1 MMTPST
7 PFTPFT
13 PFTSFRPYV
22 VTGRTPAVAFAPVA
36 APAPAPPAAP
46 TTAPE
51 SAMVRLARKA
61 GTGDRAAMR
70 ALLQEI
76 GPRIE
81 RVVRA
86 VLGRANEDADDVIQQ
101 AMMGFV
107 QALPSYRGEC
117 EPVHFA
123 SRVAARTAI
132 ACARRGRTL
141 RARHE
146 DGVELDAIARDSGAV
161 PEPLATTER
170 TRRMELLR
178 DVLAQIPAEQA
189 ETLSLRVVL
198 GWSLSEIAEAM
209 SVPLNTVRSRLR
221 LAKTALRAAIQSDPA
236 AQEELGEE

>member
-7 PFTPFT
+7 PFQPFT
-13 PFTSFRPYV
+13 PLTQFRP
-22 VTGRTPAVAFAPVA
+22 PV
-36 APAPAPPAAP
+36 
-46 TTAPE
+46 E
-51 SAMVRLARKA
+51 SPMVRLARSA
-61 GTGDRAAMR
+61 GTGDAQAMR
-70 ALLQEI
+70 ALLRDI

-86 VLGRANEDADDVIQQ
+86 VLGRANEDADDVVQQ

-107 QALPSYRGEC
+107 QALPSFRGDC

-132 ACARRGRTL
+132 ACARRRRTL

-146 DGVELDAIARDSGAV
+146 DGVELDAIPRDAGTV
-161 PEPLATTER
+161 PEPLAATER

-178 DVLAQIPAEQA
+178 DVLAEIPAEQA

-198 GWSLSEIAEAM
+198 GWSLAEIAETM
-209 SVPLNTVRSRLR
+209 DVPLNTVRSRLR
-221 LAKTALRAAIQSDPA
+221 LAKTALRAVIQADPA
-236 AQEELGEE
+236 ANEELGEE

>member
-13 PFTSFRPYV
+13 PFV
-22 VTGRTPAVAFAPVA
+22 VSSRTPAAAFLPLPV
-36 APAPAPPAAP
+36 PAPPVVES
-46 TTAPE
+46 E
-51 SAMVRLARKA
+51 SAVLARKA
-61 GTGDRAAMR
+61 GKGDTEAMR
-70 ALLQEI
+70 ALLRAL

-101 AMMGFV
+101 AMLGFV
-107 QALPSYRGEC
+107 QALPAFRGEC

-132 ACARRGRTL
+132 ACARRRRSL
-141 RARHE
+141 HARHE
-146 DGVELDAIARDSGAV
+146 DGVDLDAIPREAGKS

-178 DVLAQIPAEQA
+178 SVLAQIPAEQA
-189 ETLSLRVVL
+189 ETLTLRIML
-198 GWSLSEIAEAM
+198 GWSLAEVAEAM
-209 SVPLNTVRSRLR
+209 GVPLNTVRSRLR
-221 LAKTALRAAIQSDPA
+221 LAKTALRAAIEADPSA
-236 AQEELGEE
+236 LELLGDD

>member
-7 PFTPFT
+7 PFTPFQPLT
-13 PFTSFRPYV
+13 QFRPFV
-22 VTGRTPAVAFAPVA
+22 VTDETRVETRGETRV
-36 APAPAPPAAP
+36 
-46 TTAPE
+46 E
-51 SAMVRLARKA
+51 SRLESPMVRLARSA
-61 GTGDRAAMR
+61 GAGDHGAMR
-70 ALLQEI
+70 ALLRELA
-76 GPRIE
+76 PRIE

-107 QALPSYRGEC
+107 QALPAFRGDC

-132 ACARRGRTL
+132 ACARRRRTL

-146 DGVELDAIARDSGAV
+146 DGVELDAIPQNTNV
-161 PEPLATTER
+161 IPEPLATTER

-189 ETLSLRVVL
+189 ETLTLRCVL
-198 GWSLSEIAEAM
+198 GWSLAEIAETM
-209 SVPLNTVRSRLR
+209 DVPLNTVRSRLR
-221 LAKTALRAAIQSDPA
+221 LAKTALRNVIQADPA
-236 AQEELGEE
+236 AQEELGDE

>member
-7 PFTPFT
+7 PFLPFQPLT
-13 PFTSFRPYV
+13 QFRPYV
-22 VTGRTPAVAFAPVA
+22 VTNEPAPVS
-36 APAPAPPAAP
+36 APV
-46 TTAPE
+46 E
-51 SAMVRLARKA
+51 SPMVRLARSA
-61 GTGDRAAMR
+61 GAGDPHAMR
-70 ALLQEI
+70 TLLRELS
-76 GPRIE
+76 PRIE

-107 QALPSYRGEC
+107 QALPSFRGEC

-132 ACARRGRTL
+132 ACARRRRTL

-146 DGVELDAIARDSGAV
+146 DGVELDSIPRESGVV

-170 TRRMELLR
+170 SRRMELLR
-178 DVLAQIPAEQA
+178 EVLAQIPAEQA

-198 GWSLSEIAEAM
+198 GWSLAEIAETM
-209 SVPLNTVRSRLR
+209 DVPLNTVRSRLR
-221 LAKTALRAAIQSDPA
+221 LAKTAMRAVIQSDPA
-236 AQEELGEE
+236 ANEELGEE

>member
-7 PFTPFT
+7 PFLPFT
-13 PFTSFRPYV
+13 PLTQFRPQV
-22 VTGRTPAVAFAPVA
+22 
-36 APAPAPPAAP
+36 
-46 TTAPE
+46 E
-51 SAMVRLARKA
+51 SPMVRLARSA
-61 GTGDRAAMR
+61 GAGDAQAMR
-70 ALLQEI
+70 ALLREI

-86 VLGRANEDADDVIQQ
+86 VLGRANEDADDIVQQ

-107 QALPSYRGEC
+107 QALPSFRGEC
-117 EPVHFA
+117 EPAHFA

-132 ACARRGRTL
+132 ACARRRRTL
-141 RARHE
+141 HARHE
-146 DGVELDAIARDSGAV
+146 DGVELDAIPRDAGTV

-198 GWSLSEIAEAM
+198 GWSLAEIAETM
-209 SVPLNTVRSRLR
+209 GVPLNTVRSRLR
-221 LAKTALRAAIQSDPA
+221 LAKTAMRAVIQADPA
-236 AQEELGEE
+236 ANEELAAE

>member
-1 MMTPST
+1 MTALCTHLRETKKMMTPST
-7 PFTPFT
+7 PFTPMNQ
-13 PFTSFRPYV
+13 FRPFV
-22 VTGRTPAVAFAPVA
+22 VTSQT
-36 APAPAPPAAP
+36 PAAP
-46 TTAPE
+46 VE
-51 SAMVRLARKA
+51 SPTIRLARKA
-61 GTGDRAAMR
+61 GAGDAQAMR
-70 ALLQEI
+70 LLLREI

-107 QALPSYRGEC
+107 QALPSFRGEC

-132 ACARRGRTL
+132 ACARRRRAL
-141 RARHE
+141 SARHE
-146 DGVELDAIARDSGAV
+146 DGVELDTIAHEQGAV

-178 DVLAQIPAEQA
+178 DVLAQIPPEQA

-198 GWSLSEIAEAM
+198 GWSLAEIADTM
-209 SVPLNTVRSRLR
+209 GCPLNTVRSRLR
-221 LAKTALRAAIQSDPA
+221 LAKTALRSVIQSDPT
-236 AQEELGEE
+236 AQEELGDG